1 MNCSAL
7 MVEASSR
14 RRFLGGLAAGLLTAE
29 AAFGKPRNIDITR
42 FSAITDECA
51 KSPAEAIAFAKKYGL
66 QFVELRGV
74 PGARMSYEALPD
86 DQLRQAAQEFR
97 GAGLRVSFLDAG
109 LYKYSLPGTEPLRR
123 TPEAPEARARRIK
136 RDGESFERRMELLNR
151 ALNAAKILGTDKVRV
166 FTFLRVAEP
175 MALLPRIAGIL
186 EPMVEVAR
194 KQKITLLIENE
205 SSCNAATCVELAE
218 MMKLLPSKWIG
229 INWDPHNGFA
239 HKEIPFPDGYR
250 LLPKKRLGNVQIKG
264 RSLLTEFPDRFD
276 WKAIFDTM
284 LADGYKGHFG
294 LETHIF
300 GEEQI
305 RRSHECMQEIHR
317 LIGSRPPAA

>member
-1 MNCSAL
+1 MNRIPPMTA
-7 MVEASSR
+7 ESSR
-14 RRFLGGLAAGLLTAE
+14 RHFLGGLAASLLASN
-29 AAFGKPRNIDITR
+29 AASAKPKQIDISR

-74 PGARMSYEALPD
+74 PGGRMSYEAMPE
-86 DQLRQAAQEFR
+86 DQLRQAAQEFKD
-97 GAGLRVSFLDAG
+97 AGLRVSFLDAG
-109 LYKYSLPGTEPLRR
+109 LYKYSLPGTEPVRR
-123 TPEAPEARARRIK
+123 NPEAPEARARRIK
-136 RDGESFERRMELLNR
+136 RDGEAFERRMEVLNR

-175 MALLPRIAGIL
+175 MTVLPRIAGIL
-186 EPMVEVAR
+186 EPMVEAAK

-205 SSCNAATCVELAE
+205 SSCNAATCVELAH
-218 MMKLLPSKWIG
+218 MMKLMPSKWIG
-229 INWDPHNGFA
+229 INWDAQNGFA
-239 HKEIPFPDGYR
+239 HKEVPFPDGYR
-250 LLPKKRLGNVQIKG
+250 LIPKKRIGNVQIKG
-264 RSLLTEFPDRFD
+264 RGLLPEFPDRFD